1 MLSRSKTYWVKR
13 EAIQGKESSA
23 HLTYYLRRKILNRV
37 FFLKEDEEPILKP
50 KINTFVKI
58 RKEIFFFLDILC
70 ICVSFYV
77 YMYMYMFSW
86 KTLPKLVG
94 KELSLCFNI
103 PASKKD
109 SINSL
114 GKLTT
119 SLPDILRNLLPPPA
133 PPTHTHTNTL
143 HTHAFYK
150 TLSVR
155 ELFWESSLRPQ
166 ANTGSTPLYT
176 KFQGPS
182 LTGLLTQ
189 SSS

>member
-1 MLSRSKTYWVKR
+1 M
-13 EAIQGKESSA
+13 
-23 HLTYYLRRKILNRV
+23 
-37 FFLKEDEEPILKP
+37 
-50 KINTFVKI
+50 
-58 RKEIFFFLDILC
+58 C
-70 ICVSFYV
+70 
-77 YMYMYMFSW
+77 MFSR

-119 SLPDILRNLLPPPA
+119 SLPDILRNLLPP
-133 PPTHTHTNTL
+133 HTHTNTL

-155 ELFWESSLRPQ
+155 ELFWETSLRPQ
-166 ANTGSTPLYT
+166 ANTGSPLYT

-189 SSS
+189 SLSLLFLDYTFGCLMGMEGDRYPKKEKREDNAQV